1 MNNSKPA
8 PKHAPTPARRQT
20 NVGSTLTKSDKAK
33 VSGGVFVYTGE
44 IGLVDL
50 SKQINVPV
58 NEIMKFLFLNRKMIT
73 INSKL
78 DDECVGMVCLQF
90 GYDFRKEK
98 VVYAENIE
106 EYDIK
111 DEAANLKERPPVVTV
126 MGHVDHG
133 KTTLIDA
140 IRSSHIAEGEFGGI
154 SQAIGAYQREYKGKK
169 ITFIDTPGHEAFT
182 AMRSR
187 GASVTD
193 MVILVVAADD
203 GVMPQTKE
211 AIDHAKAANVPIIV
225 AINKMDKPGANPKRI
240 KEDLLALGVVAE
252 DFGGD
257 NIFLEISAK
266 YNRGIDDLLENI
278 LVLSEMK
285 ELRANPD
292 RYAMGTVLEAVLDK
306 GEGPKA
312 TLLVQNGTLKASDFV
327 VVGSAYG
334 KVRRMTNEYQKVL
347 KVAPPSTP
355 VAITGLSELPVAG
368 DHFMAFDTEKQAK
381 EIAEKRRLKKEADL
395 RAGTSAPS
403 LSDLSDRFLKGEQLD
418 LNLIIKADNT
428 GSAEA
433 VKSSLEKI
441 SVKGV
446 NLKVVRS
453 SAGAITESDILLAS
467 ASNAIIYGFNIRPS
481 ANVRIKADEAKVE
494 IRLHRI
500 IYALIEE
507 IEAALK
513 GMLKPV
519 QVEEVTGQAEVRQI
533 YKVSKVGTIA
543 GTMIVSGTIKATN
556 PIRLIREGVVIYEG
570 KIASMKRYQ
579 ADVKEAAQGFECG
592 IVLENFHDEKEQD
605 IIEGYHLVDAPAK

>member
-513 GMLKPV
+513 GMLNPV

>member
-20 NVGSTLTKSDKAK
+20 NVGSTFTKSDKAK